1 MQIFLGHPVNTLFD
15 DMAQNLSPIYSRHL
29 KMCFIHSSLQNDESQ
44 VTSSDLFQAAPD
56 TTDVISKVA
65 IASITGF
72 RDASVLAW

>member
-1 MQIFLGHPVNTLFD
+1 
-15 DMAQNLSPIYSRHL
+15 
-29 KMCFIHSSLQNDESQ
+29 MCFIHSSLQNDESQ

-72 RDASVLAW
+72 WDASVLAW